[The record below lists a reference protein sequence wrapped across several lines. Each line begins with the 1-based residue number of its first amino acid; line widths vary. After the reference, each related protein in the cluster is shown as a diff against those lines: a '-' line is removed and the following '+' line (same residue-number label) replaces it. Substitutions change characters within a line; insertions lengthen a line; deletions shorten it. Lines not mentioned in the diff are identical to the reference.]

1 MSFIILFGFWII
13 LNSSIT
19 MEIVLLGIVIC
30 ILTEFFIYKNFK
42 LSIKSEIKFIKKFP
56 LIIKYLIILVV
67 EVYKA
72 NLDIIKLVLSKDPE
86 IKPSLMYFKTDLRSK
101 AARVALANSIT
112 LTPGTITVTMNDDE
126 LLIHAIHEK
135 NLDGIDESIFVEKLR
150 ELED

>member
-1 MSFIILFGFWII
+1 MSFIVLFSFWII

-19 MEIVLLGIVIC
+19 LEIVLFGLVIC
-30 ILTEFFIYKNFK
+30 SFIEVFIYKNFRISSK
-42 LSIKSEIKFIKKFP
+42 TEMKFINKLP

-67 EVYKA
+67 EVFKA
-72 NLDIIKLVLSKDPE
+72 NVDIIKLVLSKDPE
-86 IKPSLMYFKTDLRSK
+86 IKPTLLYFRTDLKSK
-101 AARVALANSIT
+101 VARVALANSIT